1 MKSVCVF
8 CGSSAGNR
16 DSYKTAARK
25 LGRLLAE
32 KELTLIYGGSNVG
45 LMAIIA
51 DEVLAL
57 GGKVIGVM
65 PDSLIE
71 KEVAHPGLTEF
82 IRSESMSERKE
93 VMMNMSDGFIAM
105 PGGVGTLDEL
115 FEVMSWNQLG
125 LMSKPLALLN
135 TDHYWDGLLTFL
147 DHTVQEAFVRIEH
160 RSNVIAEED
169 ELTLLDA
176 MENYNPTR
184 LDKIAWIA
192 SLRDTMKTK

>member
-1 MKSVCVF
+1 MKYVCVF

-16 DSYKTAARK
+16 DSYKAAART

-32 KELTLIYGGSNVG
+32 RDYTLVYGGSNVG

-57 GGKVIGVM
+57 GGKAIGVM

-82 IRSESMSERKE
+82 IRCDSMSERKE
-93 VMMNMSDGFIAM
+93 IMMKMSDGFIAM

-135 TDHYWDGLLTFL
+135 TDQYWSQLLAFL
-147 DHTVQEAFVRIEH
+147 DHTVQEKFVRIEH

-176 MENYNPTR
+176 MESYNPTK
-184 LDKIAWIA
+184 LDKIEWIS
-192 SLRDTMKTK
+192 SLRDTMNKK

>member
-32 KELTLIYGGSNVG
+32 KEITLIYGGSNVG

-82 IRSESMSERKE
+82 IRSDSMSERKE
-93 VMMNMSDGFIAM
+93 VMMNMADGFIAM

-135 TDHYWDGLLTFL
+135 TDHYWDHLV
-147 DHTVQEAFVRIEH
+147 DVS
-160 RSNVIAEED
+160 RSYRRGKICPD
-169 ELTLLDA
+169 RTSLQRDCRRRRTQPCS
-176 MENYNPTR
+176 MPWKTTTPPSSTR
-184 LDKIAWIA
+184 
-192 SLRDTMKTK
+192 

>member
-1 MKSVCVF
+1 MNAICVF

-16 DSYKTAARK
+16 DSYKTAARN
-25 LGRLLAE
+25 LGRLLAR
-32 KELTLIYGGSNVG
+32 KEITLIYGGSNVG

-82 IRSESMSERKE
+82 IRCDSMSERKD
-93 VMMNMSDGFIAM
+93 VMMKMADGFIAM

-125 LMSKPLALLN
+125 LMNKPLALLN
-135 TDHYWDGLLTFL
+135 TDQYWDHLLAFL
-147 DHTVQEAFVRIEH
+147 DHSVQEKFVRIEH
-160 RSNVIAEED
+160 RSNLIAEEN
-169 ELTLLDA
+169 EQALLYA
-176 MENYNPTR
+176 MENYNPTP

-192 SLRDTMKTK
+192 SLRETM

>member
-1 MKSVCVF
+1 MNSVCVF

-16 DSYKTAARK
+16 DSYKKAARN

-32 KELTLIYGGSNVG
+32 KGITLIYGGSNVG

-51 DEVLAL
+51 DEALAH

-82 IRSESMSERKE
+82 VRVDSMSDRKE
-93 VMMNMSDGFIAM
+93 VMMNMADAFIAM
-105 PGGVGTLDEL
+105 PGGVGTMDEL

-125 LMSKPLALLN
+125 LMKKPMGLLN
-135 TDHYWDGLLTFL
+135 TDNYWNLLLAFL
-147 DHTVQEAFVRIEH
+147 DHSVTEKFVRIEH
-160 RSNVIAEED
+160 RSNLIAEVSESA
-169 ELTLLDA
+169 LLEA
-176 MENYNPTR
+176 MANYVPVDVNNK
-184 LDKIAWIA
+184 DWIDG
-192 SLRDTMKTK
+192 LRSTM

>member
-1 MKSVCVF
+1 MNAICVF

-16 DSYKTAARK
+16 DSYKTAARN
-25 LGRLLAE
+25 LGRLLAR
-32 KELTLIYGGSNVG
+32 KEITLIYGGSNVG

-82 IRSESMSERKE
+82 IRCDSMSERKD
-93 VMMNMSDGFIAM
+93 VMMKMADGFIAM

-125 LMSKPLALLN
+125 LMNKPLALLN
-135 TDHYWDGLLTFL
+135 TDQYWDHLLAFL
-147 DHTVQEAFVRIEH
+147 DHSVQEKFVRIEH
-160 RSNVIAEED
+160 RSNLIAEEN
-169 ELTLLDA
+169 EQALLDA
-176 MENYNPTR
+176 MENYNPTP

-192 SLRDTMKTK
+192 SLRETM

>member
-1 MKSVCVF
+1 MKYVCVF

-16 DSYKTAARK
+16 ESYKVAARK
-25 LGRLLAE
+25 LGHLIAE
-32 KELTLIYGGSNVG
+32 REYTLVYGGSNVG

-82 IRSESMSERKE
+82 IRSESMSDRKE
-93 VMMNMSDGFIAM
+93 IMMKMSDGFIAM

-135 TDHYWDGLLTFL
+135 RSNGRWHAPTAFRSKRRSCAAGETRLCRLLT
-147 DHTVQEAFVRIEH
+147 VRP
-160 RSNVIAEED
+160 R
-169 ELTLLDA
+169 
-176 MENYNPTR
+176 P
-184 LDKIAWIA
+184 
-192 SLRDTMKTK
+192 

>member
-1 MKSVCVF
+1 MNSVCVF

-16 DSYKTAARK
+16 DSYKKAARN

-32 KELTLIYGGSNVG
+32 KGITLIYGGSNVG
-45 LMAIIA
+45 LMALIA
-51 DEVLAL
+51 DEALAH

-82 IRSESMSERKE
+82 VRVDSMSDRKE
-93 VMMNMSDGFIAM
+93 MMMKMADAFIAM

-125 LMSKPLALLN
+125 LMKKPMGLLN
-135 TDHYWDGLLTFL
+135 TDHYWDLLLAFL
-147 DHTVQEAFVRIEH
+147 DHSVTEKFVRIEH
-160 RSNVIAEED
+160 RSNLIAEVSESA
-169 ELTLLDA
+169 LLEA
-176 MENYNPTR
+176 MAKYVSVDVDNK
-184 LDKIAWIA
+184 DWIDG
-192 SLRDTMKTK
+192 LRSTM

>member
-1 MKSVCVF
+1 MKAVCVF
-8 CGSSAGNR
+8 CGSSAGSR
-16 DSYKTAARK
+16 DSYKIAARS

-32 KELTLIYGGSNVG
+32 RGITLVYGGSNVG
-45 LMAIIA
+45 LMSIIA
-51 DEVLAL
+51 DEALAC

-82 IRSESMSERKE
+82 VRVDSMSERKD

-105 PGGVGTLDEL
+105 PGGIGTLDEM

-125 LMSKPLALLN
+125 LMKKPMGLLN
-135 TDHYWDGLLTFL
+135 TDQYWDQLLAFL
-147 DHTVQEAFVRIEH
+147 DHTVTEQFVRIEH
-160 RSNVIAEED
+160 RSNLIAEESD
-169 ELTLLDA
+169 EKLLEA
-176 MENYNPTR
+176 MINYNPVE

-192 SLRDTMKTK
+192 SLRSTM

>member
-8 CGSSAGNR
+8 CGSSAGSR
-16 DSYKTAARK
+16 ESYKVAARK

-32 KELTLIYGGSNVG
+32 RGITLVYGGSNVG

-51 DEVLAL
+51 DEAL
-57 GGKVIGVM
+57 SHGGQVIGVM

-82 IRSESMSERKE
+82 VRCDSMSERKD

-105 PGGVGTLDEL
+105 PGGIGTLDEL

-125 LMSKPLALLN
+125 LMKKPMALLN
-135 TDHYWDGLLTFL
+135 TDHYWDQLLSFL
-147 DHTVQEAFVRIEH
+147 DHTVQEQFVRIEH
-160 RSNVIAEED
+160 RSNLIAEED
-169 ELTLLDA
+169 EAALLTLMD
-176 MENYNPTR
+176 NYNPIE

-192 SLRDTMKTK
+192 SLRSMMK

>member
-8 CGSSAGNR
+8 CGSSAGSR

-32 KELTLIYGGSNVG
+32 KEITLIYGGSNVG

-82 IRSESMSERKE
+82 VRVDSMSERKE
-93 VMMNMSDGFIAM
+93 IMMKMADGFIAM

-125 LMSKPLALLN
+125 LMSKPLGLLN
-135 TDHYWDGLLTFL
+135 TGQYWNQLLAFL
-147 DHTVQEAFVRIEH
+147 DHTVQEKFVRTEH
-160 RSNVIAEED
+160 RSNLIAEED
-169 ELTLLDA
+169 ELALLNA
-176 MENYNPTR
+176 MENYNPIEV
-184 LDKIAWIA
+184 DNKDWIA
-192 SLRDTMKTK
+192 GLRDTMKTK

>member
-1 MKSVCVF
+1 MKNVCVF

-16 DSYKTAARK
+16 ESYKTAARK
-25 LGRLLAE
+25 LGRLLAQRDY
-32 KELTLIYGGSNVG
+32 TLVYGGSNVG

-51 DEVLAL
+51 DEVLSL

-82 IRSESMSERKE
+82 IRSDSMSDRKE
-93 VMMNMSDGFIAM
+93 IMMKMSDGFIAM

-135 TDHYWDGLLTFL
+135 TEQYWDGLLTFL
-147 DHTVQEAFVRIEH
+147 DHTVREDFVRIEH

-169 ELTLLDA
+169 EPSLLDA
-176 MENYNPTR
+176 MENYNPTK
-184 LDKIAWIA
+184 LDKMAWIS
-192 SLRDTMKTK
+192 SLRDTMNKK

>member
-1 MKSVCVF
+1 MNSVCVF

-16 DSYKTAARK
+16 DSYKKAARN

-32 KELTLIYGGSNVG
+32 KGITLIYGGSNIG
-45 LMAIIA
+45 LMALIA
-51 DEVLAL
+51 DEALAH

-82 IRSESMSERKE
+82 VRVDSMSDRKE
-93 VMMNMSDGFIAM
+93 MMMKMADAFIAM

-125 LMSKPLALLN
+125 LMKKPMGLLN
-135 TDHYWDGLLTFL
+135 TDHYWDLLLAFL
-147 DHTVQEAFVRIEH
+147 DHSVTEKFVRIEH
-160 RSNVIAEED
+160 RSNLIAEVSESA
-169 ELTLLDA
+169 LLEA
-176 MENYNPTR
+176 MAKYVSVDVDNK
-184 LDKIAWIA
+184 DWIDG
-192 SLRDTMKTK
+192 LRSTM

>member
-82 IRSESMSERKE
+82 VRCDSMSERKE

-135 TDHYWDGLLTFL
+135 TDHYWDGLLAFL
-147 DHTVQEAFVRIEH
+147 DHTVAEKFVRIEH
-160 RSNVIAEED
+160 RSNLIAEAD
-169 ELTLLDA
+169 ERALLDA

-192 SLRDTMKTK
+192 SLRDTMKMK

>member
-1 MKSVCVF
+1 MKYVCVF

-16 DSYKTAARK
+16 ESYKASARK
-25 LGRLLAE
+25 LGRLLVE
-32 KELTLIYGGSNVG
+32 KDYTLVYGGSNVG

-51 DEVLAL
+51 DEVLSM

-93 VMMNMSDGFIAM
+93 IMMKMSDGFIAM

-125 LMSKPLALLN
+125 LMTKPLALLN
-135 TDHYWDGLLTFL
+135 TEQYWSQLLAFL
-147 DHTVQEAFVRIEH
+147 DHTVQEKFVRIEH

-169 ELTLLDA
+169 ELELLDA
-176 MENYNPTR
+176 MENYNPTK
-184 LDKIAWIA
+184 LDKIEWIS
-192 SLRDTMKTK
+192 SLRDTMNKK

>member
-71 KEVAHPGLTEF
+71 KEVAHPGLTGF

-93 VMMNMSDGFIAM
+93 IMMNMSDGFIAM

>member
-1 MKSVCVF
+1 MNAVCVF

-25 LGRLLAE
+25 LGRLLAR
-32 KELTLIYGGSNVG
+32 KEITLIYGGSNVG

-82 IRSESMSERKE
+82 IRCDSMSERKE
-93 VMMNMSDGFIAM
+93 VMMKMADGFIAM

-125 LMSKPLALLN
+125 LMNKPLALLN
-135 TDHYWDGLLTFL
+135 TDQYWDHLLAFL
-147 DHTVQEAFVRIEH
+147 DHSVQEKFVRIEH
-160 RSNVIAEED
+160 RSNLIAEEN
-169 ELTLLDA
+169 EQALLYA
-176 MENYNPTR
+176 MENYNPTH
-184 LDKIAWIA
+184 LDKVAWIA

>member
-32 KELTLIYGGSNVG
+32 KNLTLIYGGSNVG

-82 IRSESMSERKE
+82 VRCDTMSERKE

-125 LMSKPLALLN
+125 LMSKPMALLN
-135 TDHYWDGLLTFL
+135 TVHYWDGLLTFL
-147 DHTVQEAFVRIEH
+147 DHTVEEAFVRIEH
-160 RSNVIAEED
+160 RSNLIAEAD
-169 ELTLLDA
+169 ERALLDA
-176 MENYNPTR
+176 MENYNPTH
-184 LDKIAWIA
+184 LDKIEWIS
-192 SLRDTMKTK
+192 SLRDMMKTK